1 MDFQYIFDS
10 VIAAA
15 KAMTWL
21 EIGSVFFLV
30 AYVLL
35 AVRQSVWRWPA
46 GIIGTSLYLTFCV
59 KVDLYAET
67 VLQMFYLVMSVYGWY
82 MWARGKEDK
91 SPLTVTTAPWQ
102 FHAIIIAFG
111 AVATAGVGWYLE
123 NHTNATLSYVDTF
136 STVFGIITT
145 WMVAKKLL
153 ENWLYWIVI
162 DIVFGMACWEREWYL
177 FSLLYFFYAII
188 AVQGFFAWR
197 KSRLSAV

>member
-35 AVRQSVWRWPA
+35 AVRQSVWCWPA

-136 STVFGIITT
+136 STVFG
-145 WMVAKKLL
+145 
-153 ENWLYWIVI
+153 
-162 DIVFGMACWEREWYL
+162 MACWEREWYL